1 MIITTL
7 QLIQMVVGTLVNF
20 WTYQMKQARRYYL
33 RSDKDPQGMGQLG
46 SVGWQT
52 EFFEFSLSA
61 VVQLFTARTDT
72 RLCK

>member
-33 RSDKDPQGMGQLG
+33 RSDNDPQELGQFG
-46 SVGWQT
+46 SAGRQT
-52 EFFEFSLSA
+52 ENFLNFL
-61 VVQLFTARTDT
+61 
-72 RLCK
+72 

>member
-33 RSDKDPQGMGQLG
+33 RSDKDLQGMGQLG
-46 SVGWQT
+46 SAGRHT
-52 EFFEFSLSA
+52 ENFLNFL
-61 VVQLFTARTDT
+61 
-72 RLCK
+72 